1 MRWDDDAAATARVAG
16 LVQFPEQTPRDT
28 SAATKVQT
36 PSYSSDTAR
45 LRERRKGA
53 SLELIWI
60 MTSASHPQR
69 KFTLHTI
76 HFLGF
81 IPWETV
87 TSFES
92 ISCQITES
100 SMCIENFV

>member
-1 MRWDDDAAATARVAG
+1 MDIFIYSEDFKLNKDRSSGVRWDDDAAATARVAG

-60 MTSASHPQR
+60 MYLVGSGG
-69 KFTLHTI
+69 
-76 HFLGF
+76 LGF
-81 IPWETV
+81 TRLSLPT
-87 TSFES
+87 
-92 ISCQITES
+92 
-100 SMCIENFV
+100 